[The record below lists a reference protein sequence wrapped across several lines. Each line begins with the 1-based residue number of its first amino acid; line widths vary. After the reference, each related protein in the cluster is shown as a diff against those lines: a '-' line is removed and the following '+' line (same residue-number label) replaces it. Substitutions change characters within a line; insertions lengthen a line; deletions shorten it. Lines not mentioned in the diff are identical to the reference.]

1 MVLRM
6 QRFESLAR
14 HVGVNGGGGNVSVA
28 QEQLNGA
35 QVGAVVE

>member
-1 MVLRM
+1 MVLRK

-14 HVGVNGGGGNVSVA
+14 YMGVNGGGGNISVA
-28 QEQLNGA
+28 QQQLHGA

>member
-14 HVGVNGGGGNVSVA
+14 HMGVNGGGGNISVA
-28 QEQLNGA
+28 QQQLHGA